1 MSPHRGWPFLADPRH
16 AELTAASAVLMHGL
30 IAIIVVA
37 PILARNR
44 RRALNSALAFVGGV
58 AVDLDHVVAAGSV
71 SPRAMEH
78 LGYRPD
84 THSLVLALGVAV
96 LVLMVARSAVAA
108 WCTFAVIASH
118 VIFDAAGGGDRWLYP
133 LSQSG
138 SVPWLL
144 CPASILVMLALS
156 GLIARYRYPRR
167 DAGLTARRGPSPPA
181 SERGNAW
188 RSSAS
193 QAILRPPRGPG
204 PRRTGARTATRR
216 PLEDRRE

>member
-16 AELTAASAVLMHGL
+16 ADLTAASAVLMHGL
-30 IAIIVVA
+30 IAILVLA
-37 PILARNR
+37 PILARSR
-44 RRALNSALAFVGGV
+44 RRTLYSVLAFVGGV

-78 LGYRPD
+78 LGYRPE
-84 THSLVLALGVAV
+84 THSLLLAVGVAV
-96 LVLMVARSAVAA
+96 LVLAVARSAVTA

-138 SVPWLL
+138 SVGWLV

-167 DAGLTARRGPSPPA
+167 HDWLTARRGSSPPA
-181 SERGNAW
+181 SERGNEW
-188 RSSAS
+188 RWSAS
-193 QAILRPPRGPG
+193 QAILRPPRGRAPK
-204 PRRTGARTATRR
+204 RTGA
-216 PLEDRRE
+216 